1 MQSSPCCLLS
11 RLPKPTPWFIALL
24 ADITQV
30 ACAVRLE
37 APLWA
42 PPLSEP
48 PLSPHDECVPSA
60 FASTAAVAARF
71 ERKGRGREFPHPFPF
86 RRALTIEGTAA
97 PVGFG
102 ALRDPWLCPS
112 PRTRR
117 DSFRGSFRIPRLS
130 GSRAISCASTGSA

>member
-37 APLWA
+37 APLSS

-71 ERKGRGREFPHPFPF
+71 ERKGRGGELPYPFPF
-86 RRALTIEGTAA
+86 WPRHARAYDRGDRRARRIWRASRSM
-97 PVGFG
+97 
-102 ALRDPWLCPS
+102 ALS
-112 PRTRR
+112 
-117 DSFRGSFRIPRLS
+117 I
-130 GSRAISCASTGSA
+130 ASNPT

>member
-37 APLWA
+37 APLSS
-42 PPLSEP
+42 PPASEP

-71 ERKGRGREFPHPFPF
+71 EPKELISGGKAYRKALKTGAGRAQGGKEHPGNL
-86 RRALTIEGTAA
+86 RMGEGGIGAPAA
-97 PVGFG
+97 N
-102 ALRDPWLCPS
+102 S
-112 PRTRR
+112 
-117 DSFRGSFRIPRLS
+117 
-130 GSRAISCASTGSA
+130 